1 MGASEVERVY
11 LGDRLSVHHYDTS
24 VCIDHGTDFVPPSN
38 LSRGCVYDL
47 YHGDREACP
56 YMILH
61 SHGDSNS
68 LSVRIHQLQ
77 DCQTIASNL
86 SFMLHVHSPHRL

>member
-1 MGASEVERVY
+1 MGASEVECVY

-24 VCIDHGTDFVPPSN
+24 VCMDRGTDFVPPSN

-47 YHGDREACP
+47 NHGDHESCP
-56 YMILH
+56 DMIHH

-68 LSVRIHQLQ
+68 LSVRIHQL
-77 DCQTIASNL
+77 
-86 SFMLHVHSPHRL
+86 